1 MRKQIRIAWAHS
13 AVWAGLL
20 LLAACGGAD
29 QPLGFEKMKL
39 VMWDMTKVEGFGNSY
54 LISEVP
60 AKKDS
65 ILARKYAEVLALHKV
80 SEADF
85 FASMQYYRQ
94 HPKEYRRLLDSIAV
108 HAERKRQQY
117 YEYQAKPLKKV
128 VANADSTG
136 ATVADSASTK
146 K

>member
-1 MRKQIRIAWAHS
+1 M
-13 AVWAGLL
+13 
-20 LLAACGGAD
+20 AACSGAD

-39 VMWDMTKVEGFGNSY
+39 VMWDMAKVEGFGNSY
-54 LISEVP
+54 LISQVP

-65 ILARKYAEVLALHKV
+65 ILAMKYAEVLALHKV

-94 HPKEYRRLLDSIAV
+94 HPKEYRRLLDSMAV
-108 HAERKRQQY
+108 HAERKRQEY

-128 VANADSTG
+128 ISSPDSANA
-136 ATVADSASTK
+136 ATPDSASK
-146 K
+146 KR

>member
-1 MRKQIRIAWAHS
+1 MT
-13 AVWAGLL
+13 
-20 LLAACGGAD
+20 
-29 QPLGFEKMKL
+29 L
-39 VMWDMTKVEGFGNSY
+39 VMWDMAKVEGFGDSY

-85 FASMQYYRQ
+85 FASLQYYRH

-108 HAERKRQQY
+108 HAERQRQQY
-117 YEYQAKPLKKV
+117 FEYQAKPLKKA
-128 VANADSTG
+128 VAQADSAG
-136 ATVADSASTK
+136 AIVADSASRK
-146 K
+146 E

>member
-1 MRKQIRIAWAHS
+1 MRKRVRTGWAH
-13 AVWAGLL
+13 AAIWACLL
-20 LLAACGGAD
+20 LMAACSGAD

-39 VMWDMTKVEGFGNSY
+39 VMWDMAKVEGFGNSY
-54 LISEVP
+54 LISQVP

-65 ILARKYAEVLALHKV
+65 ILAMKYAEVLALHKV

-94 HPKEYRRLLDSIAV
+94 HPKEYRRLLDSMAV
-108 HAERKRQQY
+108 HAERKRQEY

-128 VANADSTG
+128 ISSPDSANA
-136 ATVADSASTK
+136 ATPDSASK
-146 K
+146 KR